1 MTARPSVTASALVPV
16 LLALASGTALALSF
30 PPYDLWWLAP
40 VGVALL
46 SAAVRGRRART
57 GAVLGLLCGLVCF
70 VVLISWLRVVGVDGW
85 LVVAV
90 LEAVFFLPLGA
101 LLGLAQRAATWPV
114 LTALLWTGQEALRV
128 RVPFGG
134 FPWGRLAFSQPD
146 TPFTPLAAIGGAPLV
161 TFAVALTGAAL
172 LALAD
177 AAARRSMAELVTWSG
192 SLAAVAAVGLL
203 VPVPVGGDAQ
213 GGPPSA
219 TVALVQGNV
228 PRLGLDFLG
237 QKRAVLTNHVAA
249 TAQLAAQVSA
259 GTTPRPDAVL
269 WPENASDLD
278 PFDDA
283 QAAALVEA
291 AVKGVGVPVL
301 VGAVLDDDRDPEHY
315 VQNAGVVWDPVS
327 GPGERYVKRHPVP
340 FGEYLPFRS
349 VVTKLVGR
357 FALVPRDFRHG
368 NRVGVLD
375 VGPVR
380 IGDVIC
386 FEIAY
391 DGIVRDAVKA
401 GGRAIVVQTNNAT
414 YGRTGETEQQL
425 AMSRLRAVE
434 HGREVLVVAT
444 SGVSAVIS
452 PDGRVVERSAEFTRD
467 LLVARVPL
475 RGSRTVADH
484 LGAWPELAATLA
496 GLLWSFTLLRRRPS
510 AVVAPRDPEGGGHE
524 RP

>member
-1 MTARPSVTASALVPV
+1 VIPG
-16 LLALASGTALALSF
+16 LLALAAGAALALAF

-46 SAAVRGRRART
+46 SAAVRGRRPRT
-57 GAVLGLLCGLVCF
+57 ASLLGLLCGLVCF
-70 VVLISWLRVVGVDGW
+70 TVLISWLRVVGVDGW

-101 LLGLAQRAATWPV
+101 LLAAAHRTAGWPV
-114 LTALLWTGQEALRV
+114 LVALLWTGQEALRV

-134 FPWGRLAFSQPD
+134 FPWGRLAFSQAD
-146 TPFTPLAAIGGAPLV
+146 TPFTALAALGGAPLV
-161 TFAVALTGAAL
+161 TFAVALAGAAL

-177 AAARRSMAELVTWSG
+177 AAAQRSARQLLTG
-192 SLAAVAAVGLL
+192 GATLAAVASVGLL
-203 VPVPVGGDAQ
+203 VPVPTSGDTR
-213 GGPPSA
+213 GGPSGA
-219 TVALVQGNV
+219 TAALVQGNV

-237 QKRAVLTNHVAA
+237 QQRAVLTNHVAA
-249 TAQLAAQVSA
+249 TGQLAADVAA
-259 GTTPRPDAVL
+259 GTAARPDAVL

-278 PFDDA
+278 PFTDP
-283 QAAALVEA
+283 QAATLVET
-291 AVKGVGVPVL
+291 AVKAVGVPVL
-301 VGAVLDDDRDPEHY
+301 VGAVLDDDRDPVHY
-315 VQNAGVVWDPVS
+315 VQNAGIVWDPVT
-327 GPGERYVKRHPVP
+327 GPGDRYVKRHPVP

-368 NRVGVLD
+368 TRVGVLD
-375 VGPVR
+375 VGPLR

-401 GGRAIVVQTNNAT
+401 GGRVIVVQTNNAT

-444 SGVSAVIS
+444 SGVSAVIR
-452 PDGRVVERSAEFTRD
+452 PDGRVLDRSAEFTRD

-475 RGSRTVADH
+475 RGSLTVADR
-484 LGAWPELAATLA
+484 LGAWPELVAALLA
-496 GLLWSFTLLRRRPS
+496 LVWSVVLLRRSPGPVR
-510 AVVAPRDPEGGGHE
+510 ELT
-524 RP
+524 